1 MLSLGEVDLLTL
13 GVITIL
19 LLCASL
25 SLTGSAFTWGSR
37 LTDAWGNIYSVALR
51 QSKSNRRQTHFRLK
65 HSLVLRFCVPNSHGL
80 SYFPVIYLLMLGDE
94 NIHPHAQV
102 LIYPEVDLH
111 PEALLLGILCYPIAS

>member
-25 SLTGSAFTWGSR
+25 SLTGSAFTWESR

-51 QSKSNRRQTHFRLK
+51 QSNSNRKQLRFRLN
-65 HSLVLRFCVPNSHGL
+65 HSLVLGFVHLKFMDQVKSL
-80 SYFPVIYLLMLGDE
+80 VIYLLTLGDE
-94 NIHPHAQV
+94 SIHPHAQV
-102 LIYPEVDLH
+102 LI
-111 PEALLLGILCYPIAS
+111 